1 MKIRKTAGKLFMT
14 AGTVA
19 VLGLLLPAQQAQALP
34 IDLGTAGPGNW
45 ALLEISGLYGPTG
58 YIAETDSENV
68 SGAAAPPVGSIAG
81 NVGLANISKMTT
93 SAGNFPINGTVFV
106 GDQSSVDA
114 ATVANAS
121 GNVIQNAAS
130 QDLTRQAAIDA
141 RAASTAAAGLAT
153 SGGGL
158 GVSSISASGSL
169 TPGVYNL
176 TDLQL
181 PNGAVLNLAAGGSYV
196 FNISGTLKLDH
207 AQILTADG
215 LSESEVLFNVTGTHG
230 VAFSGGLATQSELH
244 GIILAPDASISLTPG
259 LIVGEMI
266 SGEGINIASGG
277 TIQGIPTVPTVP
289 DAGSTMLLMSVGLAS
304 LAAAKRKFIS

>member
-1 MKIRKTAGKLFMT
+1 MKIRKTAGKLLIT

-34 IDLGTAGPGNW
+34 IDLGTAGPANW

-68 SGAAAPPVGSIAG
+68 SGAAAPPVGSITG

-121 GNVIQNAAS
+121 GNVVQDAAS
-130 QDLTRQAAIDA
+130 QALTRQAAIDA
-141 RAASTAAAGLAT
+141 RAASTAAAGLSA

-158 GVSSISASGSL
+158 GVSSITAGGSIA
-169 TPGVYNL
+169 PGVYNL
-176 TDLQL
+176 TDLAL

-215 LSESEVLFNVTGTHG
+215 LSESEVLFNVTGTQG
-230 VAFSGGLATQSELH
+230 VAFSGGLATESVLH

-277 TIQGIPTVPTVP
+277 TIKGIPTVP
-289 DAGSTMLLMSVGLAS
+289 DAGSTMLLMSIGLAS

>member
-1 MKIRKTAGKLFMT
+1 MKIRKAAGKIFMT
-14 AGTVA
+14 VGTVA

-45 ALLEISGLYGPTG
+45 ALLDISGLYGPTG

-68 SGAAAPPVGSIAG
+68 SGAAAPPVGSITG

-121 GNVIQNAAS
+121 GNVVQDAAS
-130 QDLTRQAAIDA
+130 QALTRQAAIDA
-141 RAASTAAAGLAT
+141 RAASTAAAALPT
-153 SGGGL
+153 SGDGFTG
-158 GVSSISASGSL
+158 SITAGQSL
-169 TPGVYNL
+169 KPGVYNL
-176 TDLQL
+176 TDLAL

-215 LSESEVLFNVTGTHG
+215 LSESEVLFNVTGTQG
-230 VAFSGGLATQSELH
+230 VAFSGGLATESVLH

-277 TIQGIPTVPTVP
+277 TINGILTVP
-289 DAGSTMLLMSVGLAS
+289 DAGSTMLLMSIGLAS

>member
-1 MKIRKTAGKLFMT
+1 MKVGRKTGKALTT

-19 VLGLLLPAQQAQALP
+19 VLGLLVTTQRALALP

-45 ALLEISGLYGPTG
+45 ALLEISGLYGPAG
-58 YIAETDSENV
+58 YVAESDSENV
-68 SGAAAPPVGSIAG
+68 SGAAAPPVGSITG
-81 NVGLANISKMTT
+81 NVGLANVSKMTT

-106 GDQSSVDA
+106 GDQSSVDS

-121 GNVIQNAAS
+121 GNVVQNALS
-130 QDLTRQAAIDA
+130 QALTRQAAIDA
-141 RAASTAAAGLAT
+141 RAASTAAAGLA
-153 SGGGL
+153 SFGGGV
-158 GVSSISASGSL
+158 GVSSITAGGSL

-176 TDLQL
+176 TDFQL
-181 PNGAVLNLAAGGSYV
+181 PNGAVLNLGSGGSYV

-207 AQILTADG
+207 AQVLTAAG

-230 VAFSGGLATQSELH
+230 VAFSGGLATESVLH

-277 TIQGIPTVPTVP
+277 TIRGISTVP
-289 DAGSTMLLMSVGLAS
+289 DAGSSLALMSIGLGF
-304 LAAAKRKFIS
+304 LATAKRKFLS

>member
-1 MKIRKTAGKLFMT
+1 MLS
-14 AGTVA
+14 
-19 VLGLLLPAQQAQALP
+19 AQQTHALP
-34 IDLGTAGPGNW
+34 VDLGTAGPGYW
-45 ALLEISGLYGPTG
+45 ALLEISGLYGPAG

-68 SGAAAPPVGSIAG
+68 SGAAAPPVGSITG
-81 NVGLANISKMTT
+81 NVGLANISTMTT

-106 GDQSSVDA
+106 GDQSSVNA

-121 GNVIQNAAS
+121 GNVVQDALS
-130 QDLTRQAAIDA
+130 QALTRQAAIDA
-141 RAASTAAAGLAT
+141 RAASTAAAALAT
-153 SGGGL
+153 TGGGFT
-158 GVSSISASGSL
+158 GSITAGGSL

-176 TDLQL
+176 TDLAL

-207 AQILTADG
+207 AQILTAVG

-230 VAFSGGLATQSELH
+230 VAFSGGLATESVLH

-259 LIVGEMI
+259 LFVGELI

-277 TIQGIPTVPTVP
+277 TIQGIPKVP
-289 DAGSTMLLMSVGLAS
+289 DAGSTMLLMSIGLGA
-304 LAAAKRKFIS
+304 LGAAKRKFIS

>member
-19 VLGLLLPAQQAQALP
+19 VLGFLLPAQQAQALP

-68 SGAAAPPVGSIAG
+68 SGAAAPPVGSITG
-81 NVGLANISKMTT
+81 NVGLANISRITT

-121 GNVIQNAAS
+121 GNVVQDAAS
-130 QDLTRQAAIDA
+130 QALTRQAAIDA
-141 RAASTAAAGLAT
+141 RAASTAAAALPT
-153 SGGGL
+153 SGDGFTG
-158 GVSSISASGSL
+158 SITAGQSL
-169 TPGVYNL
+169 KPGVYNL
-176 TDLQL
+176 TDLAL
-181 PNGAVLNLAAGGSYV
+181 PNGAVLNLGAGGSYV

-207 AQILTADG
+207 AQILTDAG

-230 VAFSGGLATQSELH
+230 VAFSGGLATESVLH

-277 TIQGIPTVPTVP
+277 TINGIPTVP
-289 DAGSTMLLMSVGLAS
+289 DAGSTMLLMSIGLAS